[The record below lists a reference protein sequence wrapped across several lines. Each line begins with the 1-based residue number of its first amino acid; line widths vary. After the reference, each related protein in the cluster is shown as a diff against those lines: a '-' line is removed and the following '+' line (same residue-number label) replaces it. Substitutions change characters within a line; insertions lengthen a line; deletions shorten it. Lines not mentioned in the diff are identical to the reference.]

1 MLKKITLAGLMLLIS
16 TGLGFALLPPLS
28 QLSIHGSNGATY
40 RLTKDGN
47 EFFDDRLELNLNMN
61 PFTIGVVALIYEPRL
76 NPFSGIAEYRTDLS
90 QIFLKYNTKPVKV
103 TVGSFKSTLGKGLI
117 LRTYEEPDVNIDCI
131 TKGAYLE
138 LKPFKDLEVKAL
150 GGRGEASG
158 AGNQDTLYGGEVTV
172 YPLSA
177 LNFNNLSFNASVSS
191 ITLPD
196 MMLQPEDVRRYGF
209 GGNLNWNFIT
219 ASGIYAKK
227 TDFSYADDP
236 VWSSSRFGK
245 GYYLSVVATPPFSR
259 LSVNFEYKHY
269 LQLSNLMRG
278 QYLSPPYVSFF
289 EQSLNNGENE
299 QGYLIEV
306 NSYPFEKLH
315 LRGGYAHQEEI
326 SFTLPEL
333 RRKIDEAVASIRF
346 VELVPHTDMELS
358 YEREHE
364 VKVTEKDRGKLK
376 ASYLLTKIHSV
387 TGSIEYEK
395 RKEYLPF
402 EDTYRDI
409 TGELSYSW
417 GGHLVAL
424 VRHEFTNQEPEAGER
439 DKWTWGEITYK
450 LTNEHELTVGYGQ
463 LRGGKICASGVCLIE
478 LPFEGLRIKFSSLF

>member
-1 MLKKITLAGLMLLIS
+1 MLKKITLTGLMLLIS
-16 TGLGFALLPPLS
+16 AGLGFALLPPLS

-40 RLTKDGN
+40 RLNKDGN
-47 EFFDDRLELNLNMN
+47 EFFDDRLELNLSMN

-76 NPFSGIAEYRTDLS
+76 NPFSGMAEYRTDLS
-90 QIFLKYNTKPVKV
+90 QIFVKYNTKPVKV

-117 LRTYEEPDVNIDCI
+117 LRTYEEPDVDIDCI

-158 AGNQDTLYGGEVTV
+158 AGNQDTLYGGEVTI

-196 MMLQPEDVRRYGF
+196 FFTLQTEDVRRYGF

-219 ASGIYAKK
+219 ASGVYAKK

-236 VWSSSRFGK
+236 IWSSNRFGK
-245 GYYLSVVATPPFSR
+245 GYYLSVVATPPFGR
-259 LSVNFEYKHY
+259 LSVSIEYKHY
-269 LQLSNLMRG
+269 LQLNELMRG
-278 QYLSPPYVSFF
+278 QYMSPPYVSFF

-299 QGYLIEV
+299 LGYLIEV

-326 SFTLPEL
+326 SYATLEP
-333 RRKIDEAVASIRF
+333 RKIDEAVAVIRL
-346 VELVPHTDMELS
+346 VELLPHTDMELS

-376 ASYLLTKIHSV
+376 ASYLLTKTHSV
-387 TGSIEYEK
+387 TASIEYEK
-395 RKEYLPF
+395 RKEYLPSV
-402 EDTYRDI
+402 DTYRDI

-417 GGHLVAL
+417 SGHLIAL
-424 VRHEFTNQEPEAGER
+424 LRHEFTNQEPESGER

-463 LRGGKICASGVCLIE
+463 LRGGKVCASGVCRIE